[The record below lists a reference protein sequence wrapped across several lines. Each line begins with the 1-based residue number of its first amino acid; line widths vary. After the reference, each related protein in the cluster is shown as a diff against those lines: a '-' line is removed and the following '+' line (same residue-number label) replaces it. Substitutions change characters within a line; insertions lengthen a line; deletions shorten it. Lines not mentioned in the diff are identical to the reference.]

1 MRKTLKTGIAF
12 LLCMAAA
19 VPAGTGRNRP
29 IQVGDRIPG
38 FYLKHVDGGR
48 FFLKDHIGEGAKF
61 RHKALIFSLCASYC
75 KPCKKEIPELG
86 KMKEKY
92 GDKGLGIFLIAIE
105 RKENARKLI
114 EETGTTLPVLIDRYL
129 LVPKLIG
136 RTGIPCTLLVDGEG
150 IVRYV
155 NTGFNEENAG
165 EFIKKFENAVAL
177 VLESGGA
184 DSDERPGKPER

>member
-1 MRKTLKTGIAF
+1 
-12 LLCMAAA
+12 MAAA
-19 VPAGTGRNRP
+19 ASAGTGQNKP

-38 FYLKHVDGGR
+38 FYLKHIDGGR
-48 FFLKDHIGEGAKF
+48 FFLKDYIGEGAKF

-86 KMKEKY
+86 KMREKY

-105 RKENARKLI
+105 KKENARKLI

-136 RTGIPCTLLVDGEG
+136 RTGIPCTLLVDGDG

-165 EFIKKFENAVAL
+165 EFIKKFEDAVAL

-184 DSDERPGKPER
+184 GPDERPGKPER